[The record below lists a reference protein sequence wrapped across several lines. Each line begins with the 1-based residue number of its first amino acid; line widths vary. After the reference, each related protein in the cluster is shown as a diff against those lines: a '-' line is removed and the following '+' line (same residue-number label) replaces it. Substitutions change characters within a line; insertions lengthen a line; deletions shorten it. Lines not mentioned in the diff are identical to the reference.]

1 MTTLRGDAHLDCLLL
16 VLLAFALP
24 DEAGARASMWQEVPT
39 DGEGLY
45 NVACASCHGLA
56 GGGVPPDRIAFD
68 VPVPDFTDCSFSSRE
83 PDADW
88 ITVAMY
94 GGPVRGFDQTMP
106 AYGEALSEEQLQLV
120 MDYIRTFC
128 GDDRWPRGEL
138 NLPRPLVTEKAYPE
152 DEAVTTVAINVDG
165 PGSIINELVWERRIG
180 PRSQFELKV
189 PFGYLENSVTG
200 SWEGGIG
207 DLRLGLKHALFHG
220 LESIFSVGFEAKV
233 PTGDDDNG
241 FGSGTAAVEPFMAF
255 GQILPGG
262 AFLHAQAGMEFPFNT
277 EVAEVEVQWRGVLG
291 RSWSQGGYGR
301 TWTPMIELLGEA
313 ELENG
318 DVDWS
323 IVPQIQITLN
333 VRQHIMANVGVL
345 VPLTN
350 ASLRSTRLMVYLLWD
365 WFDGGFFDG
374 W

>member
-1 MTTLRGDAHLDCLLL
+1 MKTLNLLL
-16 VLLAFALP
+16 VVLAFGLTDAV
-24 DEAGARASMWQEVPT
+24 GARATIWQNVPT

-45 NVACASCHGLA
+45 NIACASCHGRA
-56 GGGVPPDRIAFD
+56 GRGVPPDRIAFD

-88 ITVAMY
+88 ITVAMH
-94 GGPVRGFDQTMP
+94 GGPVRGFDETMP

-152 DEAVTTVAINVDG
+152 DEAVTTVGINVDG
-165 PGSIINELVWERRIG
+165 PGSIINEFVWERRIG
-180 PRSQFELKV
+180 PKSQFELKV
-189 PFGYLENSVTG
+189 PFGYLQNPVTG

-207 DLRLGLKHALFHG
+207 DLTLGVKHALFHG
-220 LESIFSVGFEAKV
+220 LASGSIFSIGFEAKV
-233 PTGDDDNG
+233 PTGDEDNG
-241 FGSGTAAVEPFMAF
+241 FGSGIAVGEPFMAF
-255 GQILPGG
+255 GQILPGD
-262 AFLHAQAGMEFPFNT
+262 AFLHAQVLMEFPFNT
-277 EVAEVEVQWRGVLG
+277 DVAEEEVQWRGVLG

-301 TWTPMIELLGEA
+301 TWTPMIELLGET
-313 ELENG
+313 ELENV
-318 DVDWS
+318 DVEWS

-333 VRQHIMANVGVL
+333 TRQHVMANVGVL

-350 ASLRSTRLMVYLLWD
+350 AGLRSTRLMAYLLWD

>member
-1 MTTLRGDAHLDCLLL
+1 M
-16 VLLAFALP
+16 
-24 DEAGARASMWQEVPT
+24 
-39 DGEGLY
+39 
-45 NVACASCHGLA
+45 
-56 GGGVPPDRIAFD
+56 
-68 VPVPDFTDCSFSSRE
+68 
-83 PDADW
+83 
-88 ITVAMY
+88 
-94 GGPVRGFDQTMP
+94 
-106 AYGEALSEEQLQLV
+106 
-120 MDYIRTFC
+120 
-128 GDDRWPRGEL
+128 
-138 NLPRPLVTEKAYPE
+138 
-152 DEAVTTVAINVDG
+152 
-165 PGSIINELVWERRIG
+165 
-180 PRSQFELKV
+180 KV

-233 PTGDDDNG
+233 PTGDEDNG

-277 EVAEVEVQWRGVLG
+277 DVAAVEVQWRGVLG

-333 VRQHIMANVGVL
+333 VRQHIMATVGVL